1 MRAAAGELASRLQPG
16 SVVAVEGPL
25 GSGKTTFV
33 QGLVAAI
40 AGETAATSPTFT
52 FWHRYPGIEHLD
64 LYRIEDERELAD
76 LGLEEAFSPDTITV
90 VEWPEKAP
98 QLVGAPNW
106 RVRITGSGDGPREVT
121 IAPRE

>member
-1 MRAAAGELASRLQPG
+1 MRVLAGELAVRLRPG
-16 SVVAVEGPL
+16 DVVAVEGPL

-40 AGETAATSPTFT
+40 SGATAATSPTFT

-64 LYRIEDERELAD
+64 LYRIDDPSELAD
-76 LGLEEAFSPDTITV
+76 LGLEEAFRPDAMTV

-98 QLVGAPNW
+98 QLVGTPDW
-106 RVRITGSGDGPREVT
+106 SVRIAGSGDEPRDVT
-121 IAPRE
+121 ISHRE